1 MTATFAILLIC
12 IQSMFLQ
19 KTTVMTFLLEDVGD
33 GTELQ
38 IYYSNLHAVD
48 KLRNWQLLLSVLSG
62 KTLNYD
68 SVLLL

>member
-1 MTATFAILLIC
+1 MTATFAILVIC

-38 IYYSNLHAVD
+38 IYYSNLHAAD
-48 KLRNWQLLLSVLSG
+48 KLRNW
-62 KTLNYD
+62 
-68 SVLLL
+68 